1 MALAPSFYS
10 TGTATVAANGTAVT
24 GQGTSWLNAVQPGD
38 LFGTHKGIPIRIAS
52 VNSNTSLTLAFPW
65 PGAAQNAAAY
75 EIQLLPDAGRVLETT
90 RQLLEMLSDGD
101 LAAIAALNSAAD
113 KVPYYTGAGA
123 AALAD
128 LTAKGRDI
136 IAASNTLNLL
146 GKLGPVLGGV
156 APIPSAAG
164 VGLAEG
170 DFNTVTVGGVY
181 NITGNWLN
189 GPNGNGSYAGFLM
202 VLQRGGTQAWQIYRI
217 ATTTRDETYIRF
229 TNDMGSNNWPFP
241 WRRLAGELVGTVSQ
255 SGGVATGAILERGS
269 NANGEY
275 VRFADGTQI
284 CWTQGATF
292 SYQSA
297 SFLSYSWT
305 FPVSF
310 SSGSPQSFSVTR
322 SIASAD
328 YTGVLFSQIG
338 QEGIIPGNASS
349 SRSIFFGN
357 TGASFASG
365 NSVANCGIF
374 AIGRWF

>member
-52 VNSNTSLTLAFPW
+52 INSNTSLTLAFPW
-65 PGAAQNAAAY
+65 PGAAQAAAAY

-123 AALAD
+123 AALAN
-128 LTAKGRDI
+128 LTEKGRDI
-136 IAASNTLNLL
+136 IGASNTLSLL
-146 GKLGPVLGGV
+146 GKLGPALGGV
-156 APIPSAAG
+156 APVPNAAG
-164 VGLAEG
+164 VGLVDG

-181 NITGNWLN
+181 NISGTWAN
-189 GPNGNGSYAGFLM
+189 GPNGNGSYAGFLT

-217 ATTTRDETYIRF
+217 ATTTRDEAYIRF
-229 TNDMGSNNWPFP
+229 TNDMGNNSWPFP
-241 WRRLAGELVGTVSQ
+241 WRRLAGELVGAVFQ
-255 SGGVATGAILERGS
+255 SGGVATGAIIERGS

-284 CWTQGATF
+284 CF
-292 SYQSA
+292 SA
-297 SFLSYSWT
+297 PALLSSGPVTTVSGSVFYGDIVSWT
-305 FPVSF
+305 FPVAFSPTSTPVIIGGATRATQRWIGCRTVSSGTGTFTVF
-310 SSGSPQSFSVTR
+310 SS
-322 SIASAD
+322 
-328 YTGVLFSQIG
+328 L
-338 QEGIIPGNASS
+338 SS
-349 SRSIFFGN
+349 TTATAID
-357 TGASFASG
+357 
-365 NSVANCGIF
+365 VAVM
-374 AIGRWF
+374 GRWF